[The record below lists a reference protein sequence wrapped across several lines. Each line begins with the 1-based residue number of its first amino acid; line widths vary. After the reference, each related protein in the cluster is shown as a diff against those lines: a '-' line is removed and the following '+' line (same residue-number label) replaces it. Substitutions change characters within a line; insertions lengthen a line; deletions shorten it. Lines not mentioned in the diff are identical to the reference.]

1 MLKELKNLLDA
12 LRIELVTDGFQVLGL
27 VLPEID
33 LNQGVWVVVVFE
45 GVLWVFLELSLDL
58 LGPVHEGSFQ
68 NCCLVLG

>member
-33 LNQGVWVVVVFE
+33 LNQGIWVVVVFE
-45 GVLWVFLELSLDL
+45 GILWVLLELSFDL
-58 LGPVHEGSFQ
+58 LGPVHEGSF
-68 NCCLVLG
+68 